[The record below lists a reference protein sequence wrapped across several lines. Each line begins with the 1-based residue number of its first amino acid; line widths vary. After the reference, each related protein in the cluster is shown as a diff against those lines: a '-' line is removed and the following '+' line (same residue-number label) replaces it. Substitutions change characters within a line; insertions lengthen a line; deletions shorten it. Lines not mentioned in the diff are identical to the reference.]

1 MRAQESTILDFI
13 GGLKKVFIIP
23 PFQRNYEWKIEQC
36 EELFEDI
43 ENACINKKSHYLGNI
58 VYYLGRNNGAS
69 YSENI
74 LIDGQ
79 QRVTTILILL
89 CAIRDSMDPILNK
102 DDISD
107 INKMYLRNEGA
118 QEDYRVRLKQTD
130 YDEGCYI
137 RLVDGNLSESDKGKI
152 AENYRRFL
160 ELIKDSD
167 ISPKELYE
175 TIPRLEV
182 VGVNLQ
188 VDSDKDSTLE
198 AVQTVFEKINSTGK
212 PLTAAD
218 LLRNYLL
225 ICKNSKEQ
233 DRLYKEYW
241 VKIEEIITTEHISE
255 FVKDYLIMKICEDV
269 EKSEIYKEFKN
280 YVQTSN
286 LNHEDVLKDMRDY
299 APFYKSIL
307 NCSTGNSK
315 LDREIQILKYL
326 ASTDM
331 YCLFMYLLKRC
342 KDEKTDTITI
352 FHLVRCFLTR
362 FRIVGASGGG
372 GALRSVVQSLIDKM
386 QSGAISC
393 NFESIQFELS
403 NSSSKS
409 GRYPDDDEFKASLM
423 TSKKQN
429 HSYGRAILL
438 AIEEFETKNIPVDFG
453 DVTIEHLMP
462 QTLSDWWTQN
472 LGGKD
477 KAELTY
483 NNYINCIGNLA
494 PLSGSYNSENSN
506 KPWSEKL
513 KIMKDVQFKTTKEV
527 LDKDTWTERNIIDRN
542 GPLAERACKAI
553 LAPIPRTRPYT
564 NQKTFDD
571 FVPGVYPISDLDTD
585 MNGTDIK
592 AVTIEGNEF
601 GIDSW
606 NQLLVKAS
614 EYVLKKDSAKFDDIV
629 KTNLLHKDKKSKN
642 PPEYDPIISENKS
655 FVNAGK
661 KISASKYYAEG
672 NISCS
677 RARFFTNL
685 LLQQY
690 NLEDSCTITVDKK
703 EG

>member
-1 MRAQESTILDFI
+1 MKATETTILKFI
-13 GGLKKVFIIP
+13 GGEDKVFIIP
-23 PFQRNYEWKIEQC
+23 PFQRNYEWTTEQC

-43 ENACINKKSHYLGNI
+43 LIAVKNNKNHYLGNI
-58 VYYLGRNNGAS
+58 IYYEGENNGAS
-69 YSENI
+69 FSENI

-79 QRVTTILILL
+79 QRVTTILLLL
-89 CAIRDSMDPILNK
+89 CAIRDISS
-102 DDISD
+102 DDTLKKKID
-107 INKMYLRNEGA
+107 RKYLKNEDA
-118 QEDYRVRLKQTD
+118 DDSYRVRLKQTD
-130 YDEGCYI
+130 YDEGCFE
-137 RLVDGNLSESDKGKI
+137 RLVDGTFGTDETGRI
-152 AENYRRFL
+152 AENYNRFK
-160 ELIKDSD
+160 ELIIGSQIDPKDLFE
-167 ISPKELYE
+167 IIPK
-175 TIPRLEV
+175 LEV
-182 VGVNLQ
+182 VEVNLQ
-188 VDSDKDSTLE
+188 TSALE
-198 AVQTVFEKINSTGK
+198 TVQTIFEKINSTGK
-212 PLTAAD
+212 PLSAAD

-225 ICKNSKEQ
+225 ITNNAKEQ
-233 DRLYKEYW
+233 ERLYKNYW

-269 EKSEIYKEFKN
+269 EKAEVYKDFKN
-280 YVQTSN
+280 YVLSSTLS
-286 LNHEDVLKDMRDY
+286 HEDVLKDMRDY
-299 APFYKSIL
+299 APFYKIIL
-307 NCSTGNSK
+307 TNNSGNTK
-315 LDREIQILKYL
+315 LDRELRILKYL
-326 ASTDM
+326 ASSDM
-331 YCLFMYLLKRC
+331 YCLFMYILKRC
-342 KDEKTDTITI
+342 DDERSDSLAI
-352 FHLVRCFLTR
+352 FNLIRCFLTR

-386 QSGAISC
+386 QSGQIQCS
-393 NFESIQFELS
+393 FDDIQFELS

-423 TSKKQN
+423 ISKKNN
-429 HSYGRAILL
+429 HNYGRAILL
-438 AIEEFETKNIPVDFG
+438 AIEEFETKNIPVDFD

-462 QTLSDWWTQN
+462 QTLSDWWIKN

-494 PLSGSYNSENSN
+494 PLSGAYNSENSN
-506 KPWSEKL
+506 KPWTDKVQ
-513 KIMKDVQFKTTKEV
+513 IMKDVQFKTTKEV
-527 LDKDTWTERNIIDRN
+527 LSKTEWNEQSIIDRN
-542 GPLAERACKAI
+542 GPLADRACKAI
-553 LAPIPRTRPYT
+553 LAPIPRTRSFT
-564 NQKTFDD
+564 SQKTFDD
-571 FVPGVYPISDLDTD
+571 FVPGVYPITDLDTD

>member
-1 MRAQESTILDFI
+1 M
-13 GGLKKVFIIP
+13 
-23 PFQRNYEWKIEQC
+23 
-36 EELFEDI
+36 
-43 ENACINKKSHYLGNI
+43 
-58 VYYLGRNNGAS
+58 
-69 YSENI
+69 
-74 LIDGQ
+74 
-79 QRVTTILILL
+79 
-89 CAIRDSMDPILNK
+89 
-102 DDISD
+102 
-107 INKMYLRNEGA
+107 
-118 QEDYRVRLKQTD
+118 
-130 YDEGCYI
+130 
-137 RLVDGNLSESDKGKI
+137 
-152 AENYRRFL
+152 
-160 ELIKDSD
+160 
-167 ISPKELYE
+167 
-175 TIPRLEV
+175 EV

-423 TSKKQN
+423 TSKN
-429 HSYGRAILL
+429 RIIVMEELFFWLL
-438 AIEEFETKNIPVDFG
+438 KN
-453 DVTIEHLMP
+453 
-462 QTLSDWWTQN
+462 
-472 LGGKD
+472 
-477 KAELTY
+477 
-483 NNYINCIGNLA
+483 
-494 PLSGSYNSENSN
+494 
-506 KPWSEKL
+506 L
-513 KIMKDVQFKTTKEV
+513 K
-527 LDKDTWTERNIIDRN
+527 R
-542 GPLAERACKAI
+542 
-553 LAPIPRTRPYT
+553 
-564 NQKTFDD
+564 
-571 FVPGVYPISDLDTD
+571 
-585 MNGTDIK
+585 
-592 AVTIEGNEF
+592 
-601 GIDSW
+601 
-606 NQLLVKAS
+606 
-614 EYVLKKDSAKFDDIV
+614 
-629 KTNLLHKDKKSKN
+629 
-642 PPEYDPIISENKS
+642 
-655 FVNAGK
+655 
-661 KISASKYYAEG
+661 KI
-672 NISCS
+672 
-677 RARFFTNL
+677 F
-685 LLQQY
+685 Q
-690 NLEDSCTITVDKK
+690 
-703 EG
+703 